1 MGEKR
6 EERGKVVR
14 EKENKNIILLI
25 LKIHFSFLKCLV
37 LEKR

>member
-14 EKENKNIILLI
+14 EKENKNEFRQSA
-25 LKIHFSFLKCLV
+25 KQNN
-37 LEKR
+37 